1 MGAET
6 RAEGRAEAG
15 AEAVAEAGDEARPEG
30 RAEGSE
36 GTGREQSEKHAGM
49 WHALVT
55 NSLSSKTYLY
65 YRSKATRQPESE
77 GGMVVREL
85 SPEAAYAQRAVG
97 RRSHEE

>member
-1 MGAET
+1 
-6 RAEGRAEAG
+6 
-15 AEAVAEAGDEARPEG
+15 
-30 RAEGSE
+30 
-36 GTGREQSEKHAGM
+36 M